1 MANHTCCTKQKV
13 KRGLWSPEEDEK
25 LINYITT
32 HGHGCWS
39 TVPRLAGLQRCGKSC
54 RLRWINYLRPDLKRG
69 HFTPKKLL
77 SSLSSTE
84 WAQIARHLP
93 GRTDNEVKNF
103 WNSNIKR
110 KLLAGH
116 QSIIASD
123 TNQNVFLTKNNDI
136 PNDEDSRMIPNPQF
150 NPTHRIYTTNP
161 SSPSDF
167 NLQGFDH
174 HHHHHH
180 VMTNYDLALM
190 PPPSI
195 NVSPTLSPPSTS
207 DLPPLPAVSWNHH
220 SRPLITMDQNQHH
233 QYHNQV
239 LDPKQADDDYDDN
252 FMFGHLEYDQDSDFL
267 DAVMAPEI
275 GDTAKAT
282 TGECVFPDSPIS
294 SAAIEE
300 QVLYP
305 TVGITGFS
313 DSGIDPGFEPLHP
326 NHIKNIAS
334 LMASFA
340 PLSVGCGGSGSTT
353 TACSFSPCAGTF
365 LGAHN
370 HDFI

>member
-69 HFTPKKLL
+69 HFTPQEAALIIEL
-77 SSLSSTE
+77 HRVLGNR

-110 KLLAGH
+110 KLLAH

-136 PNDEDSRMIPNPQF
+136 RNDNDSRMIPNLQF
-150 NPTHRIYTTNP
+150 NPIHHIYTTTP

-167 NLQGFDH
+167 NLQGFN
-174 HHHHHH
+174 HHHHH
-180 VMTNYDLALM
+180 VMTNYDLALI

-207 DLPPLPAVSWNHH
+207 DLPPLPAFPWNHH
-220 SRPLITMDQNQHH
+220 SRPLITMDENQHH
-233 QYHNQV
+233 H
-239 LDPKQADDDYDDN
+239 DDDYDDN
-252 FMFGHLEYDQDSDFL
+252 YMFGHLDYDQDSDFL
-267 DAVMAPEI
+267 DAVMAPEM
-275 GDTAKAT
+275 GDSAKVAT
-282 TGECVFPDSPIS
+282 DECVFPDSPIS

-300 QVLYP
+300 QDLYP
-305 TVGITGFS
+305 AVRITGFS
-313 DSGIDPGFEPLHP
+313 DSIIDSGFEPLHP

-340 PLSVGCGGSGSTT
+340 PLSDGCGSSGSTM
-353 TACSFSPCAGTF
+353 TACSFSPAPLPWAGTS
-365 LGAHN
+365 LGVHN
-370 HDFI
+370 HGFI